1 MKTLKALGVIISIS
15 LAVTQVFAQG
25 TSPGVWRD
33 GNPVFQSIATFDSV
47 RVDSVISL
55 ITISETSEQPDSFE
69 LILDG
74 IDWTWPDDENIRVF
88 TPVDID
94 YRISFTNDIYY
105 LVTDLGGRRVFEV
118 DLDVKNN
125 PPNRRIIWEFK
136 GQKTSDPEYLDRPVD
151 AFSYKQAA
159 NDMVLITDQGRNR
172 VIKVIKVDKKIIWQ
186 YGDETEGSGFN
197 QLKNPADAIA
207 IPDSGL
213 ILICDKGNDRVIFV
227 RESNKS
233 IAWNYGPGEL
243 ADPVDVEYNA
253 QTQEVLITDQGSHRV
268 IKVDRAT
275 SQITWQFGIGAAD
288 SSSFGLNAP
297 TDADFLPNG
306 NILICDAGNNRLI
319 EVNQLG
325 QIVWQFKKRLKNLK
339 DADRLLDNKT
349 LAVYNDL
356 PAQLGYS
363 NQDFVS
369 DPMDVGRD
377 AIFDS
382 LFWSGDTTSGTTS
395 IKMQF
400 RTAKILGAYS
410 GWSGPSDNLLYYNR
424 SGVAINPKH
433 TGDRFYQFR
442 AFLETNDPLYTP
454 TLNDVKIKYHYYQ
467 TKTTGNIVSE
477 IIRDPFELIIT
488 KWKSVKVNTIIP
500 DTLRDRVDL
509 IVYIIDPAT
518 GERLT
523 DVPISRNLNENL
535 KDLSTVEKLKK
546 VQAIQLQAILITN
559 STAVTPIIDSWE
571 VEWEATAA
579 TPSSIDFVNEN
590 LEAVSFYHL
599 SESFKPDQKFI
610 DRVNVLLNDP
620 NLRPIQDV
628 ISLEVK
634 ALQSLDSEPA
644 NLSLQ
649 LDGRY
654 YLRTSLPAIILT
666 EGKPDPNDGFLEVF
680 DRDRLVVSYR
690 DPITPTDQSFDT
702 ILVVQDTQGIV
713 RFENKFFASIDTASI
728 GDSIWVRIV
737 GENDQDIRQGQDTIY
752 AVVFDYQTLDRQD
765 ITLVEVIDDSGRIV
779 PGEFLSTR
787 KLPLA
792 EGTRTGGDYIIQTLG
807 GSRISVEYNDTISEI
822 PILYIL
828 GSSIPPGPR
837 IYSGDLSLD
846 FDVAPNPFYE
856 DRHGT
861 LRIRI
866 ASAISDLRVE
876 KIEIYTFAGQ
886 RVKEI
891 DPVQVSFSTGLPIP
905 RSVYGFSS
913 NWWDLKGEDE
923 VAVSSGTYWIKVSGN
938 VVNTGESLSLVK
950 KVVIIR

>member
-1 MKTLKALGVIISIS
+1 
-15 LAVTQVFAQG
+15 
-25 TSPGVWRD
+25 
-33 GNPVFQSIATFDSV
+33 
-47 RVDSVISL
+47 
-55 ITISETSEQPDSFE
+55 
-69 LILDG
+69 
-74 IDWTWPDDENIRVF
+74 
-88 TPVDID
+88 
-94 YRISFTNDIYY
+94 
-105 LVTDLGGRRVFEV
+105 
-118 DLDVKNN
+118 
-125 PPNRRIIWEFK
+125 
-136 GQKTSDPEYLDRPVD
+136 
-151 AFSYKQAA
+151 
-159 NDMVLITDQGRNR
+159 
-172 VIKVIKVDKKIIWQ
+172 
-186 YGDETEGSGFN
+186 
-197 QLKNPADAIA
+197 
-207 IPDSGL
+207 
-213 ILICDKGNDRVIFV
+213 
-227 RESNKS
+227 
-233 IAWNYGPGEL
+233 
-243 ADPVDVEYNA
+243 
-253 QTQEVLITDQGSHRV
+253 
-268 IKVDRAT
+268 
-275 SQITWQFGIGAAD
+275 
-288 SSSFGLNAP
+288 
-297 TDADFLPNG
+297 
-306 NILICDAGNNRLI
+306 
-319 EVNQLG
+319 
-325 QIVWQFKKRLKNLK
+325 
-339 DADRLLDNKT
+339 
-349 LAVYNDL
+349 
-356 PAQLGYS
+356 
-363 NQDFVS
+363 
-369 DPMDVGRD
+369 
-377 AIFDS
+377 
-382 LFWSGDTTSGTTS
+382 
-395 IKMQF
+395 
-400 RTAKILGAYS
+400 
-410 GWSGPSDNLLYYNR
+410 
-424 SGVAINPKH
+424 
-433 TGDRFYQFR
+433 
-442 AFLETNDPLYTP
+442 TP
-454 TLNDVKIKYHYYQ
+454 TLNDAKIKYHYYQ
-467 TKTTGNIVSE
+467 TKTIGNIESE
-477 IIRDPFELIIT
+477 IIRDPLELIIT
-488 KWKSVKVNTIIP
+488 KWKSIKVTTIIP
-500 DTLRDRVDL
+500 DTLRDRTDI
-509 IVYIIDPAT
+509 IVYIINPIN

-728 GDSIWVRIV
+728 GDSIWVRIL
-737 GENDQDIRQGQDTIY
+737 GENDQDINQGQDTIY

-765 ITLVEVIDDSGRIV
+765 ITLVEVIDDSGKIV

-787 KLPLA
+787 RLPLA

-846 FDVAPNPFYE
+846 FDIAPNPFYE
-856 DRHGT
+856 DRHGA
-861 LRIRI
+861 LRLRV
-866 ASAISDLRVE
+866 ASALGDLRVE

-891 DPVQVSFSTGLPIP
+891 DPAQVSFSTGQPIP
-905 RSVYGFSS
+905 RSVYAFSS
-913 NWWDLKGEDE
+913 NWWNLKDADE
-923 VAVSSGTYWIKVSGN
+923 VAVSSGTYWIKLSGKIL
-938 VVNTGESLSLVK
+938 NTGESLSLIK
-950 KVVIIR
+950 KAVIIR

>member
-15 LAVTQVFAQG
+15 LTVTQAFAQG

-55 ITISETSEQPDSFE
+55 IPISETSEQPDSFE

-74 IDWTWPDDENIRVF
+74 IDWTWPDDENLRAF
-88 TPVDID
+88 SPVDID
-94 YRISFTNDIYY
+94 YRLSFSNDIYY
-105 LVTDLGGRRVFEV
+105 MITDAGGRRVFEV
-118 DLDVKNN
+118 DLDLNNN
-125 PPNRRIIWEFK
+125 PPNRKIIWEFK
-136 GQKTSDPEYLDRPVD
+136 GEKTSEPDYLDRPVD

-159 NDMVLITDQGRNR
+159 TDMVLITDQGRNR

-197 QLKNPADAIA
+197 QLKGPADAIA

-233 IAWNYGPGEL
+233 IVWNYGPGEL

-253 QTQEVLITDQGSHRV
+253 PTQEVLITDQGSHRV
-268 IKVDRAT
+268 LKVDRAT
-275 SQITWQFGIGAAD
+275 SQITWQFGIGVAD
-288 SSSFGLNAP
+288 SFSYGLNSP
-297 TDADFLPNG
+297 TDADFLSNG
-306 NILICDAGNNRLI
+306 HILICDAGNERLI
-319 EVNQLG
+319 EVDQLG
-325 QIVWQFKKRLKNLK
+325 QIVWQFTKRLKNLN
-339 DADRLLDNKT
+339 DADRQLDNKT
-349 LAVYNDL
+349 LAIYNNL
-356 PAQLGYS
+356 PVQLGYS

-369 DPMDVGRD
+369 NSMDVGRD

-382 LFWSGDTTSGTTS
+382 LFWSADTTSGRTS

-410 GWSGPSDNLLYYNR
+410 GWSGPTDNKFYYNR
-424 SGVAINPKH
+424 SGAAINPKH

-454 TLNDVKIKYHYYQ
+454 ALNDVKIKYHYYQ

-477 IIRDPFELIIT
+477 IIRDPLELIIT

-509 IVYIIDPAT
+509 IVYIIDPET
-518 GERLT
+518 EERLT
-523 DVPISRNLNENL
+523 DVPISRNLSENL

-571 VEWEATAA
+571 VEWESTAA
-579 TPSSIDFVNEN
+579 TPSSIEFVNED
-590 LEAVSFYHL
+590 LEAISFYRL
-599 SESFKPDQKFI
+599 SESFKPDQKYI

-620 NLRPIQDV
+620 NLIPIQDA
-628 ISLEVK
+628 ITLQVK
-634 ALQSLDSEPA
+634 ALQSLDSEPV

-654 YLRTSLPAIILT
+654 NLKISLPAIILT
-666 EGKPDPNDGFLEVF
+666 QGKPDPNDGFLEVF
-680 DRDRLVVSYR
+680 DRDTLVVSYT
-690 DPITPTDQSFDT
+690 DPITPVDRSIDS
-702 ILVVQDTQGIV
+702 ILVVKDTQGVI
-713 RFENKFFASIDTASI
+713 RFENQFYTTIDTASI
-728 GDSIWVRIV
+728 GDSIWVRIL
-737 GENDQDIRQGQDTIY
+737 GENDQDINQGQDTIY
-752 AVVFDYQTLDRQD
+752 AVVFDYVTLDRQD
-765 ITLVEVIDDSGRIV
+765 ITLVEVIDDSGKIV

-787 KLPLA
+787 RLPLA
-792 EGTRTGGDYIIQTLG
+792 EGAKTGDDYIIQTLG
-807 GSRISVEYNDTISEI
+807 GSRISVEYNDSIAEI

-828 GSSIPPGPR
+828 GSIIPPGPR
-837 IYSGDLSLD
+837 IYAGDLPLD
-846 FDVAPNPFYE
+846 FDIAPNPFYE
-856 DRHGT
+856 DRHGA
-861 LRIRI
+861 LRIRV
-866 ASAISDLRVE
+866 ASALGDLRVE
-876 KIEIYTFAGQ
+876 KIEIYTLSGQ

-891 DPVQVSFSTGLPIP
+891 DPAQVSFSTGLPIP

-913 NWWDLKGEDE
+913 NWWDLKGEDA
-923 VAVSSGTYWIKVSGN
+923 VAVSSGTYWVKVSGKA
-938 VVNTGESLSLVK
+938 VNTGESLSLIK
-950 KVVIIR
+950 KAVIIR